1 MNELVIILV
10 FRGFINDNHVGTHK
24 TDIIGDVWTMKHMH
38 SSWSCKHCV
47 EYSVLNFY
55 DLYDWGRLECNA
67 ENVFPQPLT
76 S

>member
-1 MNELVIILV
+1 
-10 FRGFINDNHVGTHK
+10 
-24 TDIIGDVWTMKHMH
+24 MKHMH